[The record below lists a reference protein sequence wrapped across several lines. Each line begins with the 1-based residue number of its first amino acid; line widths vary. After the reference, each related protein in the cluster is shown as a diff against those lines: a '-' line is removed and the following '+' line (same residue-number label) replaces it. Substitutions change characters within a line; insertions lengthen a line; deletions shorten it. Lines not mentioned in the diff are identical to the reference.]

1 MFTKHFS
8 RRTPIKVVI
17 ESDDPTQT
25 AVVEDPTDQPAAAA
39 AAAPTESNEADLT
52 PLEMGP
58 EEDVSES
65 EVIIDDMEEE
75 SKDLNT
81 AADAVDGLDAI
92 ADKLEG
98 QVADGGATPET
109 MEIVEVAVEHFVYA
123 LTKKRNLHR
132 VIPSLESFGGPKRRI
147 DSTTIAVEGI
157 REYAAAGAKA
167 IGDAAKRILE
177 YLRGVWTSITNSTTG
192 YKEKLAKLKE
202 RLSQMA
208 SDKFKDGDIRVPRKY
223 WGALCRGGK
232 FTKEIFLR
240 GLEYTISM
248 YERLLNFLSITRKT
262 VAVGVNQLQLEGP
275 SEGAGAGQENVPL
288 IPLDPSSIA
297 KALSAFRGETE
308 QMGEGVVT
316 TTVLEPLPGDV
327 QVSVTG
333 PGIEVVDGVAYK
345 AVAQTTVNLT
355 GVSQESD
362 AEDVTIKSFTPNE
375 AKEAVAKLEKLIEI
389 ADQTASDMKETI
401 DVETKIINT
410 SKSKF
415 QSLKEGMEAKANT
428 AKAFIGRVLGV
439 IARPFGPLVRF
450 IRHLISVA
458 LGVLF
463 ILFGAVTV
471 AAGAA
476 TVGAGVASAAVA
488 PK

>member
-8 RRTPIKVVI
+8 RRTPIKVSI

-25 AVVEDPTDQPAAAA
+25 AVVEDPTDQSASAAV
-39 AAAPTESNEADLT
+39 AAAPTENNEADLP

-65 EVIIDDMEEE
+65 EVIIDDLEEE

-177 YLRGVWTSITNSTTG
+177 YLRGVWTSITNSTSG

-208 SDKFKDGDIRVPRKY
+208 SDKFKGGNVQIPQSVTS
-223 WGALCRGGK
+223 ALSRAGK
-232 FTKEIFLR
+232 FTKQTFL
-240 GLEYTISM
+240 GGMDYTIAM
-248 YERLLNFLSITRKT
+248 YERLLNFLGITRKT
-262 VAVGVNQLQLEGP
+262 VVDGVNQINTDSTSGEESTP
-275 SEGAGAGQENVPL
+275 PINVDVTPV
-288 IPLDPSSIA
+288 A
-297 KALSAFRGETE
+297 KALSEFRGETE
-308 QMGEGVVT
+308 QLGDGVVT

-327 QVSVTG
+327 QLSVTG

-345 AVAQTTVNLT
+345 AVTQVSVNLT
-355 GVSQESD
+355 SVSQE
-362 AEDVTIKSFTPNE
+362 AEDAGADVEAFSQSE
-375 AKEAVAKLEKLIEI
+375 AKEAVSKIEKLIAL
-389 ADQTASDMKETI
+389 ADSLAASMKETI
-401 DVETKIINT
+401 GSESKIMT
-410 SKSKF
+410 TAKSKL
-415 QSLKEGMEAKANT
+415 QALKEGAEAKAN
-428 AKAFIGRVLGV
+428 AIKSYIGRGLGA
-439 IARPFGPLVRF
+439 IARPFGPLVRY
-450 IRHLISVA
+450 IRRMIATALI
-458 LGVLF
+458 
-463 ILFGAVTV
+463 
-471 AAGAA
+471 AAAIMF
-476 TVGAGVASAAVA
+476 GVATATPDAAEV
-488 PK
+488 K